1 MSMARDQ
8 TASTS
13 PKGTR
18 RPTTNPKTAGGEA
31 GAEPGRAETTNPG
44 TEAKTGVE
52 KRAGATKKGQ
62 ETASQTPKRQG
73 ERSHETKAPRKTDG
87 HPVTAPQAGRAR
99 PRHTAGAEERTHHGG
114 KNTPYSSP
122 EEHSTP
128 NTHAPAENKK
138 PRPGG
143 REETNRGTARD
154 GRHQGRE
161 GRRQNDHQ
169 TGRQAPQVAGAKPDR
184 PPGAKGR
191 RTPGK
196 HTTNQPENRGKA
208 GRERWEGGRKRRV
221 PEQVTP
227 LATNPQKE
235 QEQEQVGDQ
244 GSREDGQPPRQSR
257 AGQGRDEGRKT
268 PAERPPPKTR
278 NPEDEGPQAEKRV
291 RRTERHRDGTSSETR
306 PADGQDGTQRGQAP
320 QQKEDPEVAGQDQAC
335 MPKRHGTQAH
345 GDQNDEGHRKAPQKE
360 AKNRT
365 KAPETTNGH
374 PSTHNTKPSRRLPIC
389 PRSSPAGS
397 QGLSAADLPPSST
410 RCPRSPLGAG
420 FPSVVGPT

>member
-1 MSMARDQ
+1 MSMAVTTQQDEDEKRAGKELPLQKKRKDLGTVPEGPNSIHKSQRD
-8 TASTS
+8 
-13 PKGTR
+13 
-18 RPTTNPKTAGGEA
+18 KTANHETGDSGWGRAGE
-31 GAEPGRAETTNPG
+31 PDWAETTNPG
-44 TEAKTGVE
+44 TEAKTGAG
-52 KRAGATKKGQ
+52 KQRAGNTKKGQ
-62 ETASQTPKRQG
+62 KAAGQTPKRQG
-73 ERSHETKAPRKTDG
+73 ERSHEPKAPRMTDG
-87 HPVTAPQAGRAR
+87 HPVTASQAGKAR

-114 KNTPYSSP
+114 KTTP
-122 EEHSTP
+122 
-128 NTHAPAENKK
+128 
-138 PRPGG
+138 
-143 REETNRGTARD
+143 D

-169 TGRQAPQVAGAKPDR
+169 TGRQAPQVGGAKPDR

-235 QEQEQVGDQ
+235 QEQEQAGDQ

-257 AGQGRDEGRKT
+257 AGHGRDEGRKT

-278 NPEDEGPQAEKRV
+278 NPEDEGPQAEKSV